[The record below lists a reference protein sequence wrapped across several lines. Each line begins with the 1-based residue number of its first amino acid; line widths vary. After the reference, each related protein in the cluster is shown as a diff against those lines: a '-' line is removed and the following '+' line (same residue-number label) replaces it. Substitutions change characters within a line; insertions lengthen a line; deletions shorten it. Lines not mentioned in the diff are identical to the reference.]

1 MHRFFR
7 HILLHS
13 STYSWLP
20 WDHPQPNDRTVP
32 RGATPLFAGALGMR
46 LTRSTPSDLHKAV
59 QLQRPTDRQHQWWPT
74 RNGGGS
80 TTHDSMV
87 AQAHHLQVDVKKI
100 CKRTGPSRGRSK
112 VIWSV
117 RTRAGRPSLPHAYHR
132 DPDDYHRARLKD
144 NGSGCRS
151 TCCDGGIRSIGS
163 SLGANAGV
171 LAGGRRHRRGRV
183 LGSKVLHPPYSVIIV
198 MMV

>member
-20 WDHPQPNDRTVP
+20 WDHPQPNDRTVL

-46 LTRSTPSDLHKAV
+46 LTRSTPSDLPKAV
-59 QLQRPTDRQHQWWPT
+59 QLQRPTDRQLQWWPT
-74 RNGGGS
+74 EEAARPTTARWRRVIIFRS
-80 TTHDSMV
+80 TRKKSASEQGH
-87 AQAHHLQVDVKKI
+87 QGDVQR
-100 CKRTGPSRGRSK
+100 CFGAFKRRPTD
-112 VIWSV
+112 
-117 RTRAGRPSLPHAYHR
+117 RPSFPHMHTTGT
-132 DPDDYHRARLKD
+132 PITHRARLID

-151 TCCDGGIRSIGS
+151 TSCEWGIRSIGS

>member
-1 MHRFFR
+1 MAAVGPPPAKRPDGPPRRHSTFR
-7 HILLHS
+7 
-13 STYSWLP
+13 
-20 WDHPQPNDRTVP
+20 R
-32 RGATPLFAGALGMR
+32 
-46 LTRSTPSDLHKAV
+46 RSGDAAYAQHT
-59 QLQRPTDRQHQWWPT
+59 QRPSQSRAAAAADRPT
-74 RNGGGS
+74 TSVVANGGGS

-87 AQAHHLQVDVKKI
+87 AQGHHLQVDVKKI